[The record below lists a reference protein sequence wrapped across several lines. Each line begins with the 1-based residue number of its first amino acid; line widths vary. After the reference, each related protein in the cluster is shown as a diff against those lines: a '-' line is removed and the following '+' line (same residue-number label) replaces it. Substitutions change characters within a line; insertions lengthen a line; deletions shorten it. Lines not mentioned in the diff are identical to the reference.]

1 VAAFGVDRIDARMP
15 PPFPRDPLALAGTL
29 LVGPGPRGRDL
40 AAVLRALA
48 EPRGVAVRAFE
59 DVAELAPSAETSG
72 VFLLDVDAVPV
83 EDLGYVR
90 RFLAARAD
98 IDVVLL
104 GTDPRVRAA
113 RYLGSQRFT
122 AWPPDVEEL
131 LALVTA
137 AAGGAELTPGAGRA
151 SAAAPAPVSTPSPTS
166 TRARATEVG
175 APSSR
180 GSAAATLESDEL
192 DQVRAI
198 LEQETTSEE
207 FAPPA
212 DWPPAAQAPAPATG
226 SERSRGSSAARG
238 EAQPREPQAREPQAH
253 EARARNEAEP
263 RSESRQRSE
272 PRPRVEPTPHEPTP
286 HEPERTGASAL
297 EAEGRVESQLDNRN
311 DPFAEMPAPT
321 SEFSAS
327 HAAAPG
333 KRTLEAP
340 PWWRAQ
346 VADLADSAQ
355 RIDLSVRALAEAA
368 PEIDEGDLDEARDR
382 LRALEGEVARLMQF
396 TRTLGYVASPPPT
409 GSQTFDLGEIVHLF
423 AAGLAQ
429 SGPEAPRCQYKTVP
443 TAIVRSDRQLLS
455 QALDAV
461 FFLVRCTSRKGDLV
475 RAQVQRVEDPA
486 GVVIELSLD
495 FPSGP
500 LEGIPADEIV
510 EPYALSDLFPEL
522 GPNALAAAA
531 GIVSG
536 QGGSLSL
543 SSKAAG
549 RMTWRLRLPRL
560 ET

>member
-1 VAAFGVDRIDARMP
+1 MAAFGGDRIDDRMP
-15 PPFPRDPLALAGTL
+15 HPSPRDPLAAAGTL
-29 LVGPGPRGRDL
+29 LVGPGPRGQDL

-59 DVAELAPSAETSG
+59 DVTDLASIAETNG
-72 VFLLDVDAVPV
+72 VCLLDVDAVPI

-104 GTDPRVRAA
+104 GTDPRVRSA

-137 AAGGAELTPGAGRA
+137 AAGRAGLTSGAGRMG
-151 SAAAPAPVSTPSPTS
+151 AAAPAPASTPRSAPAS
-166 TRARATEVG
+166 SRARPTEVG
-175 APSSR
+175 APSA
-180 GSAAATLESDEL
+180 SAAATLESDEL
-192 DQVRAI
+192 DQVRMI
-198 LEQETTSEE
+198 LEQETTAEE

-212 DWPPAAQAPAPATG
+212 DWPAGHAPVAP
-226 SERSRGSSAARG
+226 AARG
-238 EAQPREPQAREPQAH
+238 EKA
-253 EARARNEAEP
+253 P
-263 RSESRQRSE
+263 RSAAPARSEGGPRRE
-272 PRPRVEPTPHEPTP
+272 PRPRTESEPRGESTARGEPD
-286 HEPERTGASAL
+286 RAGASA
-297 EAEGRVESQLDNRN
+297 RDVEERTESRLDNRN
-311 DPFAEMPAPT
+311 DPWLEAPAPPAE
-321 SEFSAS
+321 SSAP
-327 HAAAPG
+327 AATAPG
-333 KRTLEAP
+333 KRMLEAP

-486 GVVIELSLD
+486 GVVIELALD

-500 LEGIPADEIV
+500 LEGIPEDEIV
-510 EPYALSDLFPEL
+510 EPYSLSDLFPEL